1 MENLVHYINPVHTF
15 SLLSM
20 LNEQRLSGHL
30 CDVTLIVADQKFHA
44 HRSVLAASSEY
55 FQALFARTDSDVH
68 AVVHLD
74 FCEPDVL
81 EHVLNYIY
89 SSSLFVDKE
98 SLTAIQELGYS
109 LGISFLTN
117 IMTTK
122 PQISYSISR
131 KAVFAE
137 GNDSGCLPENV
148 IVYQRN
154 IYKTDE
160 SLSHVKGES
169 FLGKSPSNQTPSSE
183 SPAAESGQ
191 CSSRTCQTPEGDRG
205 PETLGNAE
213 VSQWNSVTDLK
224 ERSSDGKFSQSAS
237 FPQKMSEDKSLSE
250 KPQIMNCQDGH
261 PSKTHDLQQTET
273 RRPLIKSLLCRSLSV
288 NSTVSGYSP
297 VMDLNKG
304 EEKADSALK
313 LGQGTSNREPDN
325 LKTFKVKSNNSKAIP
340 TLLFPSQCCNTCS
353 DLDMNKMIVR
363 VKTEPI
369 SPFTE
374 PSDILR
380 VTVGEELPTSIKNF
394 PLNTNGSEPKEF
406 LTDYGKRRKVEL
418 GNEGGVLKKSRS
430 INEEQLSEDQ
440 SLGITFKSSNSSL
453 KEHQQSRTSKCKNC
467 MRTFRSSAAL
477 HRHMNMFHNP
487 EKPYAC
493 DICHKQFHTNFKVW
507 THCQTQH
514 GIMEIPPPPS
524 SSSITPEDRP
534 HRKLIGMVQER
545 ELNRNVL
552 VKLWGSKL
560 GSLQSPVCHKRSFR
574 AWSKSHAC
582 AWCGRMFRFL
592 SHLRQ
597 HLRLHCG
604 QKSDYTLEN
613 KEEILPEKDQELQL
627 QRDKR
632 SEVYPCRLCR
642 KKLSSFYEQTEHEQ
656 GCLYR
661 IVCRYCGLNF
671 SNSCAVKE
679 HEIHCENKKRTCQ
692 ECMRT
697 FKSPFSMWRH
707 QMEVHKQNP
716 VNKKQQL
723 SCLRDHSAHAAGDA
737 MAPESSGKKARDYSL
752 PMVSESPEDPEGQK
766 VISRQEPVRVKEE
779 PYEEA
784 VNERVPPENLRT
796 VEPSLWS
803 CEKCG
808 KVFSA
813 LRELEHHQELLCYI
827 KPFICNIC
835 QKSFRTNFRLWSH
848 IQSHASNPDASGSRE
863 NSQLPSRLSPSPP
876 LLATNVEESPI
887 SVAKSTAQNSTG
899 GDPLRRT
906 HQQNI
911 QVSRQEV
918 DAMSSHSPA
927 PPALAAERQYVC
939 KLCRR
944 TFRSAF
950 SLWSHEQSHSS
961 S

>member
-213 VSQWNSVTDLK
+213 
-224 ERSSDGKFSQSAS
+224 
-237 FPQKMSEDKSLSE
+237 
-250 KPQIMNCQDGH
+250 IMNCQDGH

-304 EEKADSALK
+304 EEKADS
-313 LGQGTSNREPDN
+313 
-325 LKTFKVKSNNSKAIP
+325 
-340 TLLFPSQCCNTCS
+340 
-353 DLDMNKMIVR
+353 
-363 VKTEPI
+363 
-369 SPFTE
+369 
-374 PSDILR
+374 
-380 VTVGEELPTSIKNF
+380 
-394 PLNTNGSEPKEF
+394 
-406 LTDYGKRRKVEL
+406 
-418 GNEGGVLKKSRS
+418 
-430 INEEQLSEDQ
+430 
-440 SLGITFKSSNSSL
+440 
-453 KEHQQSRTSKCKNC
+453 
-467 MRTFRSSAAL
+467 
-477 HRHMNMFHNP
+477 
-487 EKPYAC
+487 PYAC
-493 DICHKQFHTNFKVW
+493 DICHKQFHTNFKV
-507 THCQTQH
+507 
-514 GIMEIPPPPS
+514 
-524 SSSITPEDRP
+524 
-534 HRKLIGMVQER
+534 KLIGMV
-545 ELNRNVL
+545 
-552 VKLWGSKL
+552 
-560 GSLQSPVCHKRSFR
+560 SFR

-656 GCLYR
+656 G
-661 IVCRYCGLNF
+661 YCN
-671 SNSCAVKE
+671 
-679 HEIHCENKKRTCQ
+679 
-692 ECMRT
+692 
-697 FKSPFSMWRH
+697 
-707 QMEVHKQNP
+707 
-716 VNKKQQL
+716 
-723 SCLRDHSAHAAGDA
+723 
-737 MAPESSGKKARDYSL
+737 
-752 PMVSESPEDPEGQK
+752 
-766 VISRQEPVRVKEE
+766 
-779 PYEEA
+779 
-784 VNERVPPENLRT
+784 
-796 VEPSLWS
+796 
-803 CEKCG
+803 
-808 KVFSA
+808 
-813 LRELEHHQELLCYI
+813 
-827 KPFICNIC
+827 
-835 QKSFRTNFRLWSH
+835 
-848 IQSHASNPDASGSRE
+848 
-863 NSQLPSRLSPSPP
+863 
-876 LLATNVEESPI
+876 
-887 SVAKSTAQNSTG
+887 
-899 GDPLRRT
+899 
-906 HQQNI
+906 
-911 QVSRQEV
+911 
-918 DAMSSHSPA
+918 MSS
-927 PPALAAERQYVC
+927 ERCSV
-939 KLCRR
+939 
-944 TFRSAF
+944 
-950 SLWSHEQSHSS
+950 LWGFDEG
-961 S
+961 

>member
-1 MENLVHYINPVHTF
+1 MTRTKLDNVFISSRRMENLVHYINPVHTF

-213 VSQWNSVTDLK
+213 V
-224 ERSSDGKFSQSAS
+224 
-237 FPQKMSEDKSLSE
+237 
-250 KPQIMNCQDGH
+250 
-261 PSKTHDLQQTET
+261 
-273 RRPLIKSLLCRSLSV
+273 
-288 NSTVSGYSP
+288 
-297 VMDLNKG
+297 
-304 EEKADSALK
+304 
-313 LGQGTSNREPDN
+313 
-325 LKTFKVKSNNSKAIP
+325 
-340 TLLFPSQCCNTCS
+340 
-353 DLDMNKMIVR
+353 
-363 VKTEPI
+363 
-369 SPFTE
+369 
-374 PSDILR
+374 
-380 VTVGEELPTSIKNF
+380 
-394 PLNTNGSEPKEF
+394 
-406 LTDYGKRRKVEL
+406 RKVEL

-493 DICHKQFHTNFKVW
+493 DICHKQFHTNFK
-507 THCQTQH
+507 
-514 GIMEIPPPPS
+514 
-524 SSSITPEDRP
+524 
-534 HRKLIGMVQER
+534 
-545 ELNRNVL
+545 
-552 VKLWGSKL
+552 
-560 GSLQSPVCHKRSFR
+560 
-574 AWSKSHAC
+574 
-582 AWCGRMFRFL
+582 
-592 SHLRQ
+592 
-597 HLRLHCG
+597 
-604 QKSDYTLEN
+604 
-613 KEEILPEKDQELQL
+613 
-627 QRDKR
+627 
-632 SEVYPCRLCR
+632 
-642 KKLSSFYEQTEHEQ
+642 
-656 GCLYR
+656 
-661 IVCRYCGLNF
+661 
-671 SNSCAVKE
+671 
-679 HEIHCENKKRTCQ
+679 
-692 ECMRT
+692 
-697 FKSPFSMWRH
+697 
-707 QMEVHKQNP
+707 
-716 VNKKQQL
+716 
-723 SCLRDHSAHAAGDA
+723 
-737 MAPESSGKKARDYSL
+737 
-752 PMVSESPEDPEGQK
+752 
-766 VISRQEPVRVKEE
+766 
-779 PYEEA
+779 
-784 VNERVPPENLRT
+784 NLRT

>member
-183 SPAAESGQ
+183 SPAKCHSGTLSQ
-191 CSSRTCQTPEGDRG
+191 ISRRG
-205 PETLGNAE
+205 VLMASL
-213 VSQWNSVTDLK
+213 VSL
-224 ERSSDGKFSQSAS
+224 
-237 FPQKMSEDKSLSE
+237 E

-661 IVCRYCGLNF
+661 IVCRYCDIRFG
-671 SNSCAVKE
+671 
-679 HEIHCENKKRTCQ
+679 
-692 ECMRT
+692 
-697 FKSPFSMWRH
+697 
-707 QMEVHKQNP
+707 
-716 VNKKQQL
+716 
-723 SCLRDHSAHAAGDA
+723 
-737 MAPESSGKKARDYSL
+737 
-752 PMVSESPEDPEGQK
+752 
-766 VISRQEPVRVKEE
+766 
-779 PYEEA
+779 
-784 VNERVPPENLRT
+784 
-796 VEPSLWS
+796 PSL
-803 CEKCG
+803 CE
-808 KVFSA
+808 
-813 LRELEHHQELLCYI
+813 
-827 KPFICNIC
+827 
-835 QKSFRTNFRLWSH
+835 
-848 IQSHASNPDASGSRE
+848 
-863 NSQLPSRLSPSPP
+863 
-876 LLATNVEESPI
+876 
-887 SVAKSTAQNSTG
+887 
-899 GDPLRRT
+899 
-906 HQQNI
+906 
-911 QVSRQEV
+911 
-918 DAMSSHSPA
+918 
-927 PPALAAERQYVC
+927 
-939 KLCRR
+939 
-944 TFRSAF
+944 
-950 SLWSHEQSHSS
+950 
-961 S
+961 